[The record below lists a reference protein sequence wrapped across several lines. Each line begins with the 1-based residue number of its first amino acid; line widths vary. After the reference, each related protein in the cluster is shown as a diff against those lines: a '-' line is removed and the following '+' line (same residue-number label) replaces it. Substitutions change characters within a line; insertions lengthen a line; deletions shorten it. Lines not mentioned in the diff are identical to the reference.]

1 MAFQIETPRL
11 ILRDVRLEDLQAYT
25 QLSQHEKYQRFYDEA
40 DCSKEKA
47 VQLVQMFVEEAQ
59 AKHRT
64 NYNLAITDRMTG
76 QFIGIC
82 GLRVEDHQQASIGCG
97 LAREYQVSGFAQE
110 AMSALLQFGFENL
123 NVHRVYAETIA
134 KNRAAIL
141 LCKKM
146 GMRTEATFIEHR
158 FFKNQWWDTVVL
170 ALLKREWLELTS

>member
-11 ILRDVRLEDLQAYT
+11 ILRDVRLEDAQTYT

-40 DCSKEKA
+40 DCSTEKA
-47 VQLVQMFVEEAQ
+47 VHLVQLFVEEAQ
-59 AKHRT
+59 TEQRT
-64 NYNLAITDRMTG
+64 KFNLAITNKATG
-76 QFIGIC
+76 QFMGIG
-82 GLRVEDHQQASIGCG
+82 GLRVEDNQQASIGCG
-97 LAREYQVSGFAQE
+97 LAREFQVSGFAQE

-123 NVHRVYAETIA
+123 NVHRVYAETIS

-170 ALLKREWLELTS
+170 AQLKREWLERTQ